1 METIAIVEDDS
12 LLNRA
17 LVIALQKEGF
27 KVLSAFSYKEGR
39 KIVGKKPD
47 LLLLDVSLPDGS
59 GMELCHYAAVYAE
72 IPVLF
77 LTARDEEKDIIQ
89 GFDVGCED
97 YIVKPFSMD
106 ILKRRIEVVL
116 RRRHGR
122 NLFQMEELQVDFDIK
137 KLYVQGKQVKL
148 TAREFQLLECLIQN
162 KGRVLTKETLLQKIW
177 DMEGTY
183 VEENTLFVT
192 ITRLRKKIEPDPSEP
207 AYIKTVYGTG
217 YVFGDL

>member
-1 METIAIVEDDS
+1 M
-12 LLNRA
+12 
-17 LVIALQKEGF
+17 
-27 KVLSAFSYKEGR
+27 
-39 KIVGKKPD
+39 P
-47 LLLLDVSLPDGS
+47 
-59 GMELCHYAAVYAE
+59 LCCS
-72 IPVLF
+72 ICR
-77 LTARDEEKDIIQ
+77 TARDEEKDIIQ

>member
-1 METIAIVEDDS
+1 M
-12 LLNRA
+12 
-17 LVIALQKEGF
+17 
-27 KVLSAFSYKEGR
+27 
-39 KIVGKKPD
+39 
-47 LLLLDVSLPDGS
+47 
-59 GMELCHYAAVYAE
+59 
-72 IPVLF
+72 
-77 LTARDEEKDIIQ
+77 
-89 GFDVGCED
+89 
-97 YIVKPFSMD
+97 
-106 ILKRRIEVVL
+106 
-116 RRRHGR
+116 
-122 NLFQMEELQVDFDIK
+122 FQMEELQVDFDIK